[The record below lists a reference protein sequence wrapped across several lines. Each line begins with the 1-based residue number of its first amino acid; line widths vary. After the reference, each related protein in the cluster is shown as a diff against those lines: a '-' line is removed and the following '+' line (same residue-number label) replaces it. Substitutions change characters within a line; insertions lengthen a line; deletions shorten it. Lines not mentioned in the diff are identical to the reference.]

1 MKLLKK
7 IFVLFQN
14 FLWIYGL
21 LNGVAASFE
30 LSPFLRKIKKINTLI
45 DIGSNKGQFILLCL
59 KFFPSL
65 TIYSIEP
72 IKEILERQRNFFK
85 FRKSIFFFN
94 FGIGNKN
101 KNLNFYITER
111 MDSSS
116 FLTINKSDNFNK
128 NYSVKEKRSI
138 KIRQLDQILKN
149 KILIKPTLIKID
161 VQGYELE
168 VLKSAKKIL
177 SKTDFILLEV
187 SKNKMY
193 NKQPLEREI
202 INFLKKK
209 NFIIKKK
216 SNWIK
221 IKNTKFMQRDILFKR
236 KIN

>member
-1 MKLLKK
+1 
-7 IFVLFQN
+7 
-14 FLWIYGL
+14 
-21 LNGVAASFE
+21 
-30 LSPFLRKIKKINTLI
+30 
-45 DIGSNKGQFILLCL
+45 
-59 KFFPSL
+59 
-65 TIYSIEP
+65 
-72 IKEILERQRNFFK
+72 
-85 FRKSIFFFN
+85 
-94 FGIGNKN
+94 
-101 KNLNFYITER
+101 

-216 SNWIK
+216 SKWIK